1 MNMAALLGVNIDHVA
16 TLRQARGTSYPDPVN
31 AALICEQAGAEGITL
46 HLREDRRHIQDD
58 DVRRMRPALKTRMN
72 LELAVT
78 DEMIAFAKE
87 IKPHHVCFVPEKRQ
101 EVTTEGGLDVVGHF
115 DDVKAATQAL
125 SEIGCDVSLFIDA
138 DFAQID
144 AAVACG
150 APTIEIH
157 TGAYADAET
166 PEAQQHE
173 LERIVKG
180 AEYAASKGLVVNA
193 GHGLN
198 LENVTPIAQI
208 DAAIACGAPT
218 IEIHTGAYA
227 DAETAEAQQHELERI
242 IKGAEYAASK
252 GLVVNAGHGLNL
264 ENVTPIAQIPQ
275 IHELNIGH
283 SLIADAIFVG
293 LEQAV
298 REMKAVIKAAR

>member
-1 MNMAALLGVNIDHVA
+1 MAALLGVNIDHVA
-16 TLRQARGTSYPDPVN
+16 TLRQARGTTYPDPVN

-87 IKPHHVCFVPEKRQ
+87 IKPQHVCFVPEKRQ
-101 EVTTEGGLDVVGHF
+101 EVTTEGGLDVVGNF
-115 DDVKAATQAL
+115 DAVKAATQELAA
-125 SEIGCDVSLFIDA
+125 IGCDVSLFIEA

-166 PEAQQHE
+166 PEAQQAE

-198 LENVTPIAQI
+198 LDNVTPIA
-208 DAAIACGAPT
+208 A
-218 IEIHTGAYA
+218 
-227 DAETAEAQQHELERI
+227 
-242 IKGAEYAASK
+242 
-252 GLVVNAGHGLNL
+252 
-264 ENVTPIAQIPQ
+264 IPQ

-283 SLIADAIFVG
+283 SLIADAVFVG
-293 LEQAV
+293 LAQAV
-298 REMKAVIKAAR
+298 QQMKAVIKSAR

>member
-1 MNMAALLGVNIDHVA
+1 MAALLGVNIDHVA
-16 TLRQARGTSYPDPVN
+16 TLRQARGTIYPDPVQ
-31 AALICEQAGAEGITL
+31 AALICEEAGAEGITL

-58 DVRRMRPALKTRMN
+58 DVRRMRPVLKTHMN

-78 DEMIAFAKE
+78 AEMVAFAKE
-87 IKPHHVCFVPEKRQ
+87 IKPQYVCFVPEKRE

-115 DDVKAATQAL
+115 EDVKAATAEL
-125 SEIGCDVSLFIDA
+125 TAVGCDVSLFIDA

-157 TGAYADAET
+157 TGAYADADT
-166 PEAQQHE
+166 PEAQAKE

-180 AEYAASKGLVVNA
+180 AEYAAAKGLVVNA

-198 LENVTPIAQI
+198 LSNVA
-208 DAAIACGAPT
+208 
-218 IEIHTGAYA
+218 
-227 DAETAEAQQHELERI
+227 
-242 IKGAEYAASK
+242 
-252 GLVVNAGHGLNL
+252 
-264 ENVTPIAQIPQ
+264 PIAQIPQ

-283 SLIADAIFVG
+283 SIVADSVFVG
-293 LEQAV
+293 MTQAV
-298 REMKAVIKAAR
+298 KDMKAAIKAAR

>member
-1 MNMAALLGVNIDHVA
+1 MAALLGVNIDHVA
-16 TLRQARGTSYPDPVN
+16 TLRQARGTTYPDPVN

-58 DVRRMRPALKTRMN
+58 DVRRMRPVLKTRMN
-72 LELAVT
+72 LELAIT

-87 IKPHHVCFVPEKRQ
+87 IKPQHVCFVPEKRQ
-101 EVTTEGGLDVVGHF
+101 EVTTEGGLDVVGNF
-115 DDVKAATQAL
+115 DAVKAATQELAA
-125 SEIGCDVSLFIDA
+125 IGCDVSLFIDA

-166 PEAQQHE
+166 PEAQQAE
-173 LERIVKG
+173 LERIIKG
-180 AEYAASKGLVVNA
+180 AEYAVSKGLVVNA

-198 LENVTPIAQI
+198 LDNVMPIA
-208 DAAIACGAPT
+208 A
-218 IEIHTGAYA
+218 
-227 DAETAEAQQHELERI
+227 
-242 IKGAEYAASK
+242 
-252 GLVVNAGHGLNL
+252 
-264 ENVTPIAQIPQ
+264 IPQ

-283 SLIADAIFVG
+283 SLIADAVFVG
-293 LEQAV
+293 LAQAV
-298 REMKAVIKAAR
+298 QQMKAVIKSAR

>member
-1 MNMAALLGVNIDHVA
+1 MAALLGVNIDHVA

-78 DEMIAFAKE
+78 DEMIAFAKA

-208 DAAIACGAPT
+208 
-218 IEIHTGAYA
+218 
-227 DAETAEAQQHELERI
+227 
-242 IKGAEYAASK
+242 
-252 GLVVNAGHGLNL
+252 
-264 ENVTPIAQIPQ
+264 PQ